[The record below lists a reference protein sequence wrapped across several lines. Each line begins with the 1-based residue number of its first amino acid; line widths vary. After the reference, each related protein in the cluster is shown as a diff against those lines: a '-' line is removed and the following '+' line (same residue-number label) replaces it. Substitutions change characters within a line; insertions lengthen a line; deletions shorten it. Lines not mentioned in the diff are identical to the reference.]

1 LLAIAP
7 DLINPDLANACRGV
21 IESLKE
27 VESFERVTE
36 NTRDSPQLRA
46 AIFVEFAKEIHG
58 TFIAAEQL
66 SVNGALF
73 AD

>member
-1 LLAIAP
+1 
-7 DLINPDLANACRGV
+7 
-21 IESLKE
+21 

-36 NTRDSPQLRA
+36 NSRDSPQLRA

-58 TFIAAEQL
+58 TFIAAEQI
-66 SVNGALF
+66 SMNDSLF